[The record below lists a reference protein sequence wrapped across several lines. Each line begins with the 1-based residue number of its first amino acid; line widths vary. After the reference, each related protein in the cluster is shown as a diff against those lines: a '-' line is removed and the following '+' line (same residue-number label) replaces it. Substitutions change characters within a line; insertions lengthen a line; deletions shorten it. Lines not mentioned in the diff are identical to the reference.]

1 MELLDE
7 KLQTSKP
14 QFYPIPFT
22 HWAQI
27 GQRGATLFR
36 SNNKSPTIVSSI
48 NSCDVKSDMWLP
60 PLWDMS
66 L

>member
-27 GQRGATLFR
+27 GQRGAFLFR

-48 NSCDVKSDMWLP
+48 NSCDVKSDM
-60 PLWDMS
+60 
-66 L
+66 